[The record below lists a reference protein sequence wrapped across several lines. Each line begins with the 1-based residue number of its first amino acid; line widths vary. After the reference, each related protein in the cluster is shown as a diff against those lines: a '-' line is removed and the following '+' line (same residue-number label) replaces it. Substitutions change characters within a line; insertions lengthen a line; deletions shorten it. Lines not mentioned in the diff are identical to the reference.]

1 MLLCDPAGSL
11 RPVDSAAAE
20 RGFEE
25 RDFAFVQR
33 EEVDRLGGLV
43 VGIPG

>member
-11 RPVDSAAAE
+11 RPVESAAGD

-33 EEVDRLGGLV
+33 EEVDRLGGRV
-43 VGIPG
+43 VGIPD